1 MVQNAF
7 HIRRL
12 LDGEEP
18 KVMHPWYKNFKGNV
32 EGFGDK
38 YVISGEAAILPG
50 DKIEITELPVGTW
63 TQNYKENV
71 LEPMLGTDK
80 VKPLISEYRVSNM
93 NYNLIL
99 YLFNGIIYNIHQI
112 QSSKVV

>member
-1 MVQNAF
+1 M
-7 HIRRL
+7 
-12 LDGEEP
+12 LDGEEQKP
-18 KVMHPWYKNFKGNV
+18 MQPWYKNFRGTV

-50 DKIEITELPVGTW
+50 DKIEISELPVGSW

-80 VKPLISEYRVSNM
+80 VKPLISEYRVSTDKQTGRSPESSDGFFV
-93 NYNLIL
+93 
-99 YLFNGIIYNIHQI
+99 LFKRN
-112 QSSKVV
+112 

>member
-1 MVQNAF
+1 MIQLQTIFLFNS
-7 HIRRL
+7 RM
-12 LDGEEP
+12 LDGDEP
-18 KVMHPWYKNFKGNV
+18 VPMHPWYKNFRGTV

-50 DKIEITELPVGTW
+50 DKIEITELPVGSW

-80 VKPLISEYRVSNM
+80 VKPVIQEYKVSV
-93 NYNLIL
+93 L
-99 YLFNGIIYNIHQI
+99 
-112 QSSKVV
+112 

>member
-1 MVQNAF
+1 M
-7 HIRRL
+7 

-18 KVMHPWYKNFKGNV
+18 KMMHPWYKNFRGTI

-38 YVISGEAAILPG
+38 YVISGEAAILPN
-50 DKIEITELPVGTW
+50 DKIEITELPVGVW

-80 VKPLISEYRVSNM
+80 VKPLISEYRVSSRLHLIEDDMNM
-93 NYNLIL
+93 TSMNEIRT
-99 YLFNGIIYNIHQI
+99 
-112 QSSKVV
+112 